1 MSEVQEQEV
10 PVSKKVKTFVQD
22 VNTEFHKITW
32 PHGKELVETTKM
44 VTIFIL
50 VLAAFVFLCDKVLA
64 WGIQGLL
71 SLAN

>member
-1 MSEVQEQEV
+1 MIEAQETV
-10 PVSKKVKTFVQD
+10 PFSRKVKTFFQD
-22 VNTEFHKITW
+22 VNAEFHKITW

-64 WGIQGLL
+64 AAIQALL
-71 SLAN
+71 TVGA